1 MQKNYYKKLYV
12 ADAHADTATAC
23 GREVACNGQC
33 HLDLKRT
40 AEYLKLQVFAFF
52 QKPEGKP
59 WLEWQQI
66 CRHHDR
72 FAAAVE
78 SFVGVDIVKRGS
90 QLKATD
96 CAWAVPALEAVDC
109 FAWFDDKRY
118 FLEELQRRYFKII
131 GLFWNNNNWAGSG
144 ADSNLPKA
152 IDTGLTLG
160 GRKFLELLAEYDF
173 ILDLAHA
180 SQRSF
185 ADACEVWQKPL
196 MVSHCCCGE
205 LQPHIRNLTDRQL
218 RTVGERQG
226 YVGIAFYP
234 YFLTGSAVATV
245 DDIAEHICYAVK
257 VAGVDTVG
265 LGSDFDGIE
274 VLPTGI
280 DGSQSLYK
288 LADSLQAKGLGQ
300 DDIEKIMGRNLQRFL
315 LENID

>member
-23 GREVACNGQC
+23 GREIACNKQC
-33 HLDLKRT
+33 HLDLQR
-40 AEYLKLQVFAFF
+40 AVEYLKLQVFAFF

-59 WLEWQQI
+59 WLEWQNI

-72 FAAAVE
+72 FIESVADFDGVE
-78 SFVGVDIVKRGS
+78 ILKNGG
-90 QLKATD
+90 QLQDTSRT
-96 CAWAVPALEAVDC
+96 WAVTALEAVGC

-118 FLEELQRRYFKII
+118 FLEELQRRHFKIL

-160 GRKFLELLAEYDF
+160 GRKFLELLSEYDV

-185 ADACEVWQKPL
+185 ADVCEIWHKPL
-196 MVSHCCCGE
+196 MVSHCCCAE
-205 LQPHIRNLTDRQL
+205 LQPHRRNLTDRQL
-218 RTVGERQG
+218 RTIGERQG

-234 YFLTGSAVATV
+234 YFLTGSEAATV
-245 DDIAEHICYAVK
+245 DDIADHICYAVK
-257 VAGVDTVG
+257 AAGVDTVG

-274 VLPTGI
+274 VLPAGI
-280 DGSQSLYK
+280 DGSQSLHK
-288 LADSLQAKGLGQ
+288 LADKLQAKGLGQ
-300 DDIEKIMGRNLQRFL
+300 TDIEKIMGRNLQRFL
-315 LENID
+315 QENID

>member
-1 MQKNYYKKLYV
+1 MQINYYEKLYF

-23 GREVACNGQC
+23 GKELACNGQC
-33 HLDLKRT
+33 HLDLRRA
-40 AEYLKLQVFAFF
+40 AEYLNLQVFAFF

-66 CRHHDR
+66 CRCHDR

-78 SFVGVDIVKRGS
+78 NFDGVDILKRS
-90 QLKATD
+90 EQLLDTNR
-96 CAWAVPALEAVDC
+96 AWAVPALEAVDC

-118 FLEELQRRYFKII
+118 FLEELRRRHFKII

-144 ADSNLPKA
+144 TDSNLPKA

-185 ADACEVWQKPL
+185 ADACEIWRKPL

-205 LQPHIRNLTDRQL
+205 LQPHRRNLTDQQL
-218 RTVGERQG
+218 RTLGERQG

-234 YFLTGSAVATV
+234 HFLTGSAAATV

-257 VAGVDTVG
+257 MAGVDTVG

-274 VLPTGI
+274 VLPEGI
-280 DGSQSLYK
+280 EGSQSLHK
-288 LADSLQAKGLGQ
+288 LVASLQSKGLGQ